1 MADLADTTK
10 YYHDRIFVFCIKN
23 AAKKNCSEFV
33 CSYEEKKTNRKKI
46 WTNVKYIKLH
56 IFKTK
61 NISCWYFS
69 LPNSHYECHCFSPVN
84 PFTEKSQKHLHN
96 IHKVQIDERNLQHKK
111 KTPVLSFDG
120 NYLPFEINWTITFNT
135 IID

>member
-1 MADLADTTK
+1 MADLADTTE
-10 YYHDRIFVFCIKN
+10 YYHDRIFVFCIKKCN
-23 AAKKNCSEFV
+23 GKKLLRICLFV
-33 CSYEEKKTNRKKI
+33 RRKKMNRKKI

-111 KTPVLSFDG
+111 TPVLSFDG